1 MMPTERIAKRSG
13 HSEFRGSCLP
23 QQTAPGVDNMTNG
36 TSHVLDCYNC
46 GRAVAA
52 LNRPAKTRAGRKS
65 KMPKR
70 KTNSPQKNKGGDKN
84 SSQKES
90 GGLGKMFGDIANR
103 TSQAAGR
110 ASTFMIAAGIVI
122 VWAVTGPLFNY
133 SDTWQLV
140 INTGTTI
147 ITFLMVF
154 LIQNSQNRDS
164 AAIQVKL
171 DELIRVSSA
180 HNSFVGIEHL
190 TDEELEDIRTKC
202 ERRAEAEKVGEA
214 SVEKTGQKARK
225 AAERAV
231 G

>member
-1 MMPTERIAKRSG
+1 MFERKKSR
-13 HSEFRGSCLP
+13 P
-23 QQTAPGVDNMTNG
+23 QPNSDNEQ
-36 TSHVLDCYNC
+36 S
-46 GRAVAA
+46 
-52 LNRPAKTRAGRKS
+52 
-65 KMPKR
+65 
-70 KTNSPQKNKGGDKN
+70 SPQKD
-84 SSQKES
+84 S
-90 GGLGKMFGDIANR
+90 GGLGKMFGDIASK

-171 DELIRVSSA
+171 DELIRVSAA

-190 TDEELEDIRTKC
+190 TDEELDEIRTKC